1 MSSLYWLWEK
11 ELTPEKCQ
19 DIIDRAGDDFEDAVI
34 GTDSESETTRLD
46 DKTRK
51 TNIHWNNDQDLFDMA
66 FHYMQ
71 GANKKSGWN
80 LQVDAAESFQIGQY
94 PTGGHYNWHVDGLG
108 IDTINAPENK
118 TMHGKTRKISMV
130 VWLNEDFK
138 GGDFQFHK
146 SHLKSNVIKPK
157 QGSIIMFPSWVMH
170 RVTPVTQGTRYSMVS
185 WFVGKP
191 IR

>member
-19 DIIDRAGDDFEDAVI
+19 DIIDRAGDDFEDATI
-34 GTDSESETTRLD
+34 GTDSLADTRLD

-71 GANKKSGWN
+71 SANKKSGWN

-108 IDTINAPENK
+108 LDPINAPENK
-118 TMHGKTRKISMV
+118 SMHGKVRKISMV

-185 WFVGKP
+185 WFVGRP
-191 IR
+191 VR

>member
-1 MSSLYWLWEK
+1 MSSLYWMWEK

-19 DIIDRAGDDFEDAVI
+19 DIIDRAGDDFEDATI
-34 GTDSESETTRLD
+34 GTDSLADTRID

-71 GANKKSGWN
+71 SANKKSGWN

>member
-19 DIIDRAGDDFEDAVI
+19 DIIDRAGDDFEGAVI
-34 GTDSESETTRLD
+34 GTDSKSDDTRLD
-46 DKTRK
+46 NKTRK
-51 TNIHWNNDQDLFDMA
+51 TNIHWNQDQDLFDMA

-108 IDTINAPENK
+108 IDPINAPENE